1 MKCFWRKADFIASCG
16 IVSFKKLWATER
28 SPVFVVWDICR
39 GDSRIARLFFM
50 LLSVNSDGK

>member
-1 MKCFWRKADFIASCG
+1 MKCFWCKADFIASFG

-39 GDSRIARLFFM
+39 GDSRIANT
-50 LLSVNSDGK
+50 VE